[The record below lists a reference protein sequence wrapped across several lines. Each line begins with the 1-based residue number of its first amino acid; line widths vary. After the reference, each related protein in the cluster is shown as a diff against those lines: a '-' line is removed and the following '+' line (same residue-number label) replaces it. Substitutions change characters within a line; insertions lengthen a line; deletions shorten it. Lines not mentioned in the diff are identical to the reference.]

1 MRHLWDYEKLIKK
14 KEKIKQGLMQNLLTG
29 KVRLKGF
36 DEKWY
41 QFSFNQVFENVSTSG
56 KKIQTSEYKKMEFIL

>member
-1 MRHLWDYEKLIKK
+1 
-14 KEKIKQGLMQNLLTG
+14 MQNLLTG